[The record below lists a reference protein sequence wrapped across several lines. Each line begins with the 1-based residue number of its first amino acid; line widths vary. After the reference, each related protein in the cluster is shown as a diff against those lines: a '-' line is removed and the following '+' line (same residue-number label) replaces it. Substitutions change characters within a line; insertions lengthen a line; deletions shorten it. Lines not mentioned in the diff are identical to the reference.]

1 MEQLQSKIQVP
12 PKTVKKVLRKAVNK
26 PIITPLLTCFMLFIH
41 MLLAFANFGLQTV
54 VRGVQQQV
62 DKIDELAV
70 TLLLPVVMALLIAP
84 LLAAGKH
91 TKFSTEFNFMLFC
104 FVCLNLV
111 VDLFRMSR
119 GLI

>member
-1 MEQLQSKIQVP
+1 MEQLQPNTQIQT
-12 PKTVKKVLRKAVNK
+12 KTIKKTVNK
-26 PIITPLLTCFMLFIH
+26 PLITPVLTCFMLFIH
-41 MLLAFANFGLQTV
+41 MLLAFANFGLDTA

-62 DKIDELAV
+62 DKLDELAI
-70 TLLLPVVMALLIAP
+70 TILLPIVMALLIAP

-91 TKFSTEFNFMLFC
+91 SKFSVEFNFMLFC